1 MENFA
6 YRIKD
11 DPMDKVLFSQF
22 SGHCPLFINHYLLL
36 VIPCIIRK
44 LIRQEAAIFRK
55 YIKIFCLLKQL
66 KVALKAAEQFSLVRI
81 KPCVTG
87 IIMAWLMLSFF
98 SRGQFFLCLVLVSL
112 SYLLA
117 ISSYLRDRSESMI
130 KEACETKSSRQ
141 TCKIQKQ
148 LFTGV

>member
-1 MENFA
+1 MCNRDYYGMA
-6 YRIKD
+6 YIV
-11 DPMDKVLFSQF
+11 VLLQR
-22 SGHCPLFINHYLLL
+22 L
-36 VIPCIIRK
+36 V
-44 LIRQEAAIFRK
+44 
-55 YIKIFCLLKQL
+55 
-66 KVALKAAEQFSLVRI
+66 
-81 KPCVTG
+81 
-87 IIMAWLMLSFF
+87 
-98 SRGQFFLCLVLVSL
+98 FLCLVLVSL